1 MNDVDEEQNLLAGN
15 AQTLIAGVN
24 DNEVTEE
31 KRKIHSLMQE
41 NNGLQ
46 QTLES
51 IIAEKEQLKMD
62 LQENI
67 EMVRPS
73 SLQLA
78 IRFYLFILDF
88 INFIR
93 V

>member
-1 MNDVDEEQNLLAGN
+1 MADVDEEQNLLAGN
-15 AQTLIAGVN
+15 AQTLIAGGN
-24 DNEVTEE
+24 DNEIPEE

-41 NNGLQ
+41 NNELQ

-51 IIAEKEQLKMD
+51 IVAEKEQLKMD

-73 SLQLA
+73 SLRLA
-78 IRFYLFILDF
+78 TILTLF
-88 INFIR
+88 
-93 V
+93 